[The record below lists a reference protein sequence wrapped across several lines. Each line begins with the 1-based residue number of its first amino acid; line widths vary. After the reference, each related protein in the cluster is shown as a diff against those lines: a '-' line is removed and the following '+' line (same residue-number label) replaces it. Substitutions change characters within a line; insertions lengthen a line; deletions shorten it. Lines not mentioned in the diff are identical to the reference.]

1 LDIDTDQTFDII
13 FSVFDSVNYLH
24 KESDILKMLRGCHK
38 ILKPNGLLI
47 FDFST
52 PKNSLEAVDYLNNEE
67 GSFGSY
73 RYFRKSKYDPHNN
86 FHYNVF
92 DIDHMDE
99 DGKTVV
105 DSFQEVHKQRVY
117 SLDEMLSILAQ
128 TPYHQVAK
136 YEDFDLVDADENSAR
151 VTMVLKCQKQP

>member
-1 LDIDTDQTFDII
+1 M
-13 FSVFDSVNYLH
+13 
-24 KESDILKMLRGCHK
+24 K
-38 ILKPNGLLI
+38 
-47 FDFST
+47 
-52 PKNSLEAVDYLNNEE
+52 
-67 GSFGSY
+67 
-73 RYFRKSKYDPHNN
+73 
-86 FHYNVF
+86 
-92 DIDHMDE
+92 E
-99 DGKTVV
+99 DGKTVA